1 MGIKSQRIIFIFL
14 VIVVVA
20 FSLLKKPFGNPDEGA
35 HFLRAYEVS
44 HFHLINREGDI
55 GVGINCQDYFSAAK
69 KHFLLL
75 GTNLKVKA

>member
-35 HFLRAYEVS
+35 HQGKFMNMPV
-44 HFHLINREGDI
+44 FTGF
-55 GVGINCQDYFSAAK
+55 V
-69 KHFLLL
+69 
-75 GTNLKVKA
+75 V

>member
-20 FSLLKKPFGNPDEGA
+20 FSLLKNLSAIQMKGSFPA
-35 HFLRAYEVS
+35 SYEVS

-69 KHFLLL
+69 NIF
-75 GTNLKVKA
+75 

>member
-44 HFHLINREGDI
+44 HFHLINR
-55 GVGINCQDYFSAAK
+55 V
-69 KHFLLL
+69 
-75 GTNLKVKA
+75 